1 MAAAIR
7 GEHSRGNNDSR
18 ADEESAE
25 GELERGRI
33 TLEDDAPHGR
43 LEFEGLAEIA
53 AEELLE
59 VVAVL
64 GEEGLIEIE
73 GVTELDDFSW
83 RGAFAEHL
91 LDGIAGDEVNLEEDE
106 SEDEPERGKGE
117 EKSLKEVAD
126 H

>member
-1 MAAAIR
+1 MTAAIR
-7 GEHSRGNNDSR
+7 GEHSRGNSDSR

-53 AEELLE
+53 AEKLR
-59 VVAVL
+59 
-64 GEEGLIEIE
+64 
-73 GVTELDDFSW
+73 DFS
-83 RGAFAEHL
+83 RSRAFAEHL
-91 LDGIAGDEVNLEEDE
+91 FDGIAGDDVNHEKDQ

-117 EKSLKEVAD
+117 EKSLEEVAD
-126 H
+126 

>member
-1 MAAAIR
+1 MTAAIR

-73 GVTELDDFSW
+73 GVTELDDFSG
-83 RGAFAEHL
+83 RGVFAEHL
-91 LDGIAGDEVNLEEDE
+91 LDRIAGDDVNHEKDQ
-106 SEDEPERGKGE
+106 SEDEPERWKGE
-117 EKSLKEVAD
+117 EKSSKEVAD

>member
-1 MAAAIR
+1 MTAAIR
-7 GEHSRGNNDSR
+7 GEHSRGNSDSR

-53 AEELLE
+53 AEKLLE

-73 GVTELDDFSW
+73 GVTELDDFSLP
-83 RGAFAEHL
+83 RAFPHL
-91 LDGIAGDEVNLEEDE
+91 PLHRLA
-106 SEDEPERGKGE
+106 R
-117 EKSLKEVAD
+117 D
-126 H
+126 HVH